1 MAETVQVH
9 GLKELGERLR
19 ALPKEISGKSGGP
32 LLAALRKMGREI
44 QAEAKERVHVDTG
57 TLRENIIVTRA
68 RDPKALGGTEAVHVT
83 VRYKAKAYKDSKGNR
98 KQGRVGEEYKD
109 YGPLFYARFLEFGTE
124 HAPAYPFMRPAFES
138 KKAELPEMFKTELS
152 AAIDRA
158 VRKLN
163 RGRL

>member
-1 MAETVQVH
+1 MAETAQVH

-19 ALPKEISGKSGGP
+19 ALPKEISGKNGGP
-32 LLAALRKMGREI
+32 LLAALRKMGRAI
-44 QAEAKERVHVDTG
+44 QQEAQARVPVDTG
-57 TLRENIIVTRA
+57 TLRENIIVTRE
-68 RDPKALGGTEAVHVT
+68 RDPKGMGATEAVHVT
-83 VRYKAKAYKDSKGNR
+83 VRYKAKAYKNNKGNR
-98 KQGRVGEEYKD
+98 RKGRVGENYKD

-138 KKAELPEMFKTELS
+138 QKSELPEMFKTELS